1 MKRILIIE
9 DEEQIRSILKMN
21 LELEGYDVV
30 AAENGMVGVDSY
42 RNQHF
47 DLVILDIMLPNTS
60 GYEICE
66 QIKVTGDTTPILML
80 SAKDSPKDRVQGL
93 KLGADDY
100 VTKPFDLEELLLRIK
115 NLLNRAIA
123 KSSPEIHRYTFEG
136 NTIEFSKFQATTPK
150 GIINLTN
157 KETYLL
163 KMLIEHKNEV
173 VSRQSILNTVWGYD
187 VYPSTRTI
195 DNFILAYR
203 KYFEVDPKKPQYF
216 KSVRGIGYMFKERD
230 SLINQ
235 SPS

>member
-30 AAENGMVGVDSY
+30 DAENGMIGVELY
-42 RNQHF
+42 KNQHF

-100 VTKPFDLEELLLRIK
+100 VTKPFDLEELLLRVK
-115 NLLNRAIA
+115 NLLHRAKPKESA
-123 KSSPEIHRYTFEG
+123 EIYTYSFDDI
-136 NTIEFSKFQATTPK
+136 TIEFSKFQATTSN
-150 GIINLTN
+150 GLINLTN

-203 KYFEVDPKKPQYF
+203 KYFEKDPKKPRYF
-216 KSVRGIGYMFKERD
+216 KSIRGIGYMFQE
-230 SLINQ
+230 NGE
-235 SPS
+235 